1 MKCNLLFVLQ
11 YAYGTFRLADLNK
24 VLTPQ
29 QLMHIFDTK
38 NNHLILSGLI
48 ISLIGLI
55 TQYYI
60 YHVTK

>member
-1 MKCNLLFVLQ
+1 VLQ

-60 YHVTK
+60 YHVAK